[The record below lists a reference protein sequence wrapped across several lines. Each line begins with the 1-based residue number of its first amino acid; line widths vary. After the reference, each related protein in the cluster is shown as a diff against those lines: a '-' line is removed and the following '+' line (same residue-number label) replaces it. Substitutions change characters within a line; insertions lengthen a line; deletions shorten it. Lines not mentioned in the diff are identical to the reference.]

1 MNKYLEHVK
10 KRKSEEELENGE
22 IPEKRIKPNDLVKQ
36 VFILF

>member
-36 VFILF
+36 VVILF